1 MAGAAARRPGW
12 GTRGLT
18 VAVSTATM
26 EAAVIAR
33 SRVARLTRT
42 PVPEPRA
49 GEVLV
54 RIEGCGVCASN
65 LPLWEG
71 RPWFSY
77 PLAPGA
83 PGHEGWGVVE
93 QVGNTPATPAAGPRV
108 AFLSERAFAQY
119 AVAPAEHCVPIPD
132 GPFPGE
138 PVACAVNILR
148 RSDVRPGVR
157 VAVVGV
163 GFLGSLVLMVGERLG
178 IEMVPVRRDSQ
189 VRGPFE
195 RVIECAGTQEALDRA
210 SSLVGERG
218 RLVIAGYHQDGPRRV
233 DMQSW
238 NWRAIDV
245 VNAHERDP
253 RVYAETMREA
263 VELGLDVEPL
273 LTHRF
278 PLARLG
284 DAFEAARTRPPGFVM
299 AWVAP

>member
-1 MAGAAARRPGW
+1 M
-12 GTRGLT
+12 
-18 VAVSTATM
+18 VTATATIG
-26 EAAVIAR
+26 AAVITR
-33 SRVARLTRT
+33 SREAHLM
-42 PVPEPRA
+42 RA
-49 GEVLV
+49 PMPDPSPGEVLV

-77 PLAPGA
+77 PLEPGE
-83 PGHEGWGVVE
+83 PGHEPWGVVE
-93 QVGNTPATPAAGPRV
+93 ATGATVEAPSVGTRV
-108 AFLSERAFAQY
+108 TFLSERGFAEY
-119 AVAPAEHCVPIPD
+119 AIAPAEHTVAIGD

-138 PVACAVNILR
+138 PVACAINILR
-148 RSDVRPGVR
+148 RSDLRPNVR

-163 GFLGSLVLMVGERLG
+163 GFLGSLLVLLGERLG
-178 IEMVPVRRDSQ
+178 MEVVPVRRDTDVS
-189 VRGPFE
+189 GPFD

-210 SSLVGERG
+210 SALVGERG

-238 NWRAIDV
+238 NWRGIDV

-253 RVYAETMREA
+253 RVYVDAMREA
-263 VELGLDVEPL
+263 VALDVDVEPL

-278 PLARLG
+278 PLDRLD
-284 DAFEAARTRPPGFVM
+284 DAFEAARNRPPGFVK